1 MSDKKHRVTEYT
13 STTFSSIVG
22 RGAHTPARR
31 STTRLCS
38 ARLKPHAGRHLPTTP
53 QPWRFIYVK
62 NGSEYWDPLLKAA
75 NERNQRWAAKAG
87 VLIVLIS
94 KKTQI
99 RPDETEPTP
108 LRNHS
113 SRCRCGLAEPGTS
126 GEL

>member
-1 MSDKKHRVTEYT
+1 MSDKKHRVTEYNINDIFINRWSRRAYT
-13 STTFSSIVG
+13 GEAIDDQTLFSLFE
-22 RGAHTPARR
+22 AARWAP
-31 STTRLCS
+31 S
-38 ARLKPHAGRHLPTTP
+38 ANNS

-99 RPDETEPTP
+99 RPHHF
-108 LRNHS
+108 RN
-113 SRCRCGLAEPGTS
+113 EPGAWRPS
-126 GEL
+126 YPRRIGEHQRQTV